1 MFGKE
6 NISRLITITT
16 ADSAPKDLGIFRRK
30 PSKSSVYTSVY
41 NTRKWTY

>member
-6 NISRLITITT
+6 NHIEVNAITT
-16 ADSAPKDLGIFRRK
+16 ADSAPKGFKNFRRK